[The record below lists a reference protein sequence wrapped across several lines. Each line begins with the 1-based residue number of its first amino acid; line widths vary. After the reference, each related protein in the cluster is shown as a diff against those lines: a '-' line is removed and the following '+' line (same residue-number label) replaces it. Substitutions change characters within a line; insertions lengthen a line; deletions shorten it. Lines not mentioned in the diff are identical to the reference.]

1 MVVVEKGRSRGYFAF
16 AARGMQPNQVRHS
29 NQRAILSVLA
39 VYPGLSNADIA
50 RRTGLAP
57 QTVSSVLDGLE
68 EAGLL
73 LRGPVRR
80 GGGRGQPATPLYPNP
95 EGALALG
102 AEIGWRHIDVA
113 MTNLVGQ
120 VMAHHRIDYDY
131 PDRNKVFGDLKSML
145 AELTAPLSSDARSR
159 IIGLGLAAPGG
170 VGDDSRLLPPPA
182 GQKDAWAGVDIARE
196 AAAATG
202 YDVQLFNDGNA
213 ACFAE
218 LTAMPAPRPGD
229 FAYLLIDT
237 FVGAGIV
244 AQDHLW
250 EGVTGGAANLGSMV
264 VSDRAGKP
272 RFVHELASLL
282 ALETRLKAAGSTL
295 ADAMTDDPSE
305 LTQSVLSDWI
315 EDAAVALA
323 HAILNALTVIEF
335 DFAVIESGL
344 PASTLQ
350 RLIEATSRKML
361 EFPSLVRPT
370 PGVRAGHIGRSPA
383 AQGAAQLRMYRR
395 FYSRELEHMDDD

>member
-1 MVVVEKGRSRGYFAF
+1 
-16 AARGMQPNQVRHS
+16 MQPNQVRYS
-29 NQRAILSVLA
+29 NQRAVLSVLA
-39 VYPGLSNADIA
+39 VYPGISNADIA

-80 GGGRGQPATPLYPNP
+80 SGGRGQPAAPLYPTP
-95 EGALALG
+95 AGALALG
-102 AEIGWRHIDVA
+102 AEIGWRHLDVA

-120 VMAHHRIDYDY
+120 VVAHQRIDYAY
-131 PDRNKVFGDLKSML
+131 PDRDTVFRELSRML
-145 AELTAPLSSDARSR
+145 NTLTASLSNDARAR
-159 IIGLGLAAPGG
+159 ILGLGLAAPGG
-170 VGDDSRLLPPPA
+170 IGDASRLLPPPD
-182 GQKDAWAGVDIARE
+182 GQKAAWAGVDIAHE
-196 AAAATG
+196 AATATG

-218 LTAMPAPRPGD
+218 LTGMPPPRPGD
-229 FAYLLIDT
+229 FAFLLIDT

-244 AQDHLW
+244 AEDHLW
-250 EGVTGGAANLGSMV
+250 EGATGASANLGSMLV
-264 VSDRAGKP
+264 ADRNGKP

-282 ALETRLKAAGSTL
+282 ALEGALKTAGTTL
-295 ADAMTDDPSE
+295 TDATGDEPSE
-305 LTQSVLSDWI
+305 LAQTVLTDWI
-315 EDAAVALA
+315 EGAALALA

-344 PASTLQ
+344 PSSTLQ
-350 RLIEATSRKML
+350 RLIEATSRKMQD
-361 EFPSLVRPT
+361 FPSLARAIP
-370 PGVRAGHIGRSPA
+370 PVRAGHIGRPAA

-395 FYSRELEHMDDD
+395 FYSRELEHMDED